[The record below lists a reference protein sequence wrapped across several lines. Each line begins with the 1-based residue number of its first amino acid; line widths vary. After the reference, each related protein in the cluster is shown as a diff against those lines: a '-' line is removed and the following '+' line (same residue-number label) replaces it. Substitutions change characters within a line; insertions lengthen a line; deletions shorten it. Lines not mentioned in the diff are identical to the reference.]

1 MSDSTYLPNFQ
12 IILFEMDETIMFGRC
27 VKVIFGLP
35 HSCLQQ
41 LFWWQQTSAELIASI
56 FSRLMVGAEPVA
68 ELARELVAYYLNLPT
83 QFWSIS
89 KARSRLCRRRR

>member
-27 VKVIFGLP
+27 VKAIFGLP

-56 FSRLMVGAEPVA
+56 FSRLMVGAEKK
-68 ELARELVAYYLNLPT
+68 EKSMYIK
-83 QFWSIS
+83 Q
-89 KARSRLCRRRR
+89 

>member
-27 VKVIFGLP
+27 VKVIFDLP

-41 LFWWQQTSAELIASI
+41 LFWRQQTSAELIASI
-56 FSRLMVGAEPVA
+56 FSRLMVRAEKKEKKYV
-68 ELARELVAYYLNLPT
+68 YTIYC
-83 QFWSIS
+83 
-89 KARSRLCRRRR
+89 RSRQELSNDTLL